1 MMRTLALLSVVVA
14 THGTAVK
21 WTGIVKDNQWTT
33 ANNWYPAGVP
43 GANDDVTIDDAEGT
57 DATVVIVQP
66 TSIGSLNVGNSV
78 SNGAR
83 LRVLNS
89 LTVARQVNVYPK
101 GTLELNS
108 GDAGLT
114 SRGTTVSGT
123 FQFAAGTFM
132 GTADVHGVA
141 DFGGQ
146 AAKVFYN
153 ATVTVTNTAAM
164 SAAGS
169 LQFKGGSHVVSAG
182 SIVSTGQNFQCI
194 VMDTSVNNSFIAN
207 GFSWKQ

>member
-14 THGTAVK
+14 THGAAVK

-43 GANDDVTIDDAEGT
+43 GSNDDVTIDDAEGV
-57 DATVVIVQP
+57 DATVVIVNP
-66 TSIGSLNVGNSV
+66 THVGSLSIGGGLYN
-78 SNGAR
+78 AR
-83 LRVLNS
+83 LRVLNG
-89 LTVARQVNVYPK
+89 LTVARVVDVYPK
-101 GTLELNS
+101 GTLEMNS
-108 GDAGLT
+108 GVAGLT
-114 SRGTTVSGT
+114 SRGLTVSGT
-123 FQFAAGTFM
+123 FQFAAGTFI
-132 GTADVHGVA
+132 GGATIYGVA

-153 ATVTVTNTAAM
+153 ASVSITNTAAM

-169 LQFKGGSHVVSAG
+169 LQFKATSHIVSSG
-182 SIVSTGQNFQCI
+182 SIVSSGQNFQCI
-194 VMDTSVNNSFIAN
+194 VMDTSVGNSFIAN

>member
-14 THGTAVK
+14 THGAAVN

-43 GANDDVTIDDAEGT
+43 GANDDVTISDAEGA

-66 TSIGSLNVGNSV
+66 THVGSLTIGTTFYKTH
-78 SNGAR
+78 

-89 LTVARQVNVYPK
+89 LTVARQVYVNPQ

-108 GDAGLT
+108 GVAGLT
-114 SRGTTVSGT
+114 SGGLTVSGT
-123 FQFAAGTFM
+123 FQFAAGTFI
-132 GTADVHGVA
+132 GAANIYGLA

-153 ATVTVTNTAAM
+153 SSVSITGAAPVF
-164 SAAGS
+164 AAGS
-169 LQFKGGSHVVSAG
+169 LQFKATSHIASSG
-182 SIVSTGQNFQCI
+182 NIVSTGQNFQCI
-194 VMDTSVNNSFIAN
+194 VMDDSVGNSFTAN